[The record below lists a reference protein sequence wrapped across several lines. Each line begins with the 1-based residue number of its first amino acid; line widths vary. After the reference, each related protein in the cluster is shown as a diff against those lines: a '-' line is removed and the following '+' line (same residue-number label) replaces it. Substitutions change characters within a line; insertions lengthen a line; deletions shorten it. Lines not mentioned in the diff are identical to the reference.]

1 MYTEEKG
8 EGGTKKGRN
17 ERGGG
22 RGVTWAEPRL
32 CPWPW
37 EVLLPWRRLSTEGGR
52 SADLTVTAALTRAF
66 LEPKLPS
73 TEDKQAAK
81 TMGPPS
87 AAPHGGHRPWQGFLI
102 TASLLT
108 FWDLPPTVQFTIEAL
123 PSSAAE
129 GKDVLLRACN
139 ISETIQ
145 AYYWHKGKTA
155 EGSPLIAGYLIDVQV
170 NIPGTAYSGRETI
183 YSNGSLLFQNVTL
196 EDAGSYTLRTINAK
210 YDSDQATGQLHVH
223 QNNVPGL
230 PVGAVAGIVTGVLV
244 GVALVAAL
252 VCFLLLARTG
262 RASIRRDLREQRPPA
277 STPGHGPSHRSA
289 FSAPLPGPR
298 TATPL
303 YEVSVGHGCSGPTG
317 PKGPRIY
324 SQQHLA
330 EL

>member
-1 MYTEEKG
+1 
-8 EGGTKKGRN
+8 
-17 ERGGG
+17 
-22 RGVTWAEPRL
+22 
-32 CPWPW
+32 
-37 EVLLPWRRLSTEGGR
+37 
-52 SADLTVTAALTRAF
+52 
-66 LEPKLPS
+66 
-73 TEDKQAAK
+73 
-81 TMGPPS
+81 MGPSPV
-87 AAPHGGHRPWQGFLI
+87 APHGGHRPWQGLLI

-108 FWDLPPTVQFTIEAL
+108 FWDLPTTVQFTIEAL

-129 GKDVLLRACN
+129 GKDVLLLARN

-183 YSNGSLLFQNVTL
+183 YPNGSLLFQNVTL
-196 EDAGSYTLRTINAK
+196 EDAGSYTLRTINAS

-252 VCFLLLARTG
+252 VCFLLLARTR
-262 RASIRRDLREQRPPA
+262 RASIQRDLREQRLPA
-277 STPGHGPSHRSA
+277 STPGHGPSHRST

-298 TATPL
+298 TATPM
-303 YEVSVGHGCSGPTG
+303 YEVSVGHGCSGPAG
-317 PKGPRIY
+317 PRGPRIY
-324 SQQHLA
+324 PQQHLA

>member
-1 MYTEEKG
+1 
-8 EGGTKKGRN
+8 
-17 ERGGG
+17 
-22 RGVTWAEPRL
+22 
-32 CPWPW
+32 
-37 EVLLPWRRLSTEGGR
+37 
-52 SADLTVTAALTRAF
+52 
-66 LEPKLPS
+66 
-73 TEDKQAAK
+73 
-81 TMGPPS
+81 MGPSPV
-87 AAPHGGHRPWQGFLI
+87 APHGGHRPWQGLLI

-108 FWDLPPTVQFTIEAL
+108 FWDLPTTVQFTIEAL

-129 GKDVLLRACN
+129 GKDVLLLARN

-183 YSNGSLLFQNVTL
+183 YPNGSLLFQNVTL
-196 EDAGSYTLRTINAK
+196 EDAGSYTLRTINAS

-252 VCFLLLARTG
+252 VCFLLLART
-262 RASIRRDLREQRPPA
+262 RSIQRDLREQRLPA
-277 STPGHGPSHRSA
+277 STPGHGPSHRST

-298 TATPL
+298 TATPM
-303 YEVSVGHGCSGPTG
+303 YEVSVGHGCSGPAG
-317 PKGPRIY
+317 PRGPRIY
-324 SQQHLA
+324 PQQHLA
-330 EL
+330 ELRFRKMQ